1 MPQSPS
7 PRSAARQRFYQ
18 AMGAYSVFAILAW
31 TTLDDGLRWLV
42 LILLAGLALK
52 TWVHLRRIELE

>member
-1 MPQSPS
+1 MRTPNLPA
-7 PRSAARQRFYQ
+7 RSRFRT
-18 AMGAYSVFAILAW
+18 AMGAYAILAILAW

-42 LILLAGLALK
+42 LILLAGLALR